1 MPRVKDVIEHILHHV
16 NAEAATSDAS
26 QAPGVQGRAT
36 LVRLSVDTL
45 KSDNR
50 NIPIN
55 DILLEIHNLAP
66 SHSDRS
72 SFRRT
77 ITNIINSNIPRP
89 RLAIQAWVRDIEEK
103 RG

>member
-1 MPRVKDVIEHILHHV
+1 MPVIKDTIEHILHHV
-16 NAEAATSDAS
+16 DAEAATSDES

-36 LVRLSVDTL
+36 LVRQSVDAL
-45 KSDNR
+45 KTDNR

-72 SFRRT
+72 SFRRA
-77 ITNIINSNIPRP
+77 ITNMRTYNIRTPQ
-89 RLAIQAWVRDIEEK
+89 LAIQGWVGKNKE
-103 RG
+103 